1 MVIRLVCFVKSLRSI
16 CINIINNINNQS
28 LELTKFSVLAKHVV
42 DQTND
47 EASKDFSVEEIN
59 KQKAMVIGELMAE
72 KWKSEFFIANKQK
85 SSKRR

>member
-1 MVIRLVCFVKSLRSI
+1 M
-16 CINIINNINNQS
+16 
-28 LELTKFSVLAKHVV
+28 LAKHVV

-72 KWKSEFFIANKQK
+72 KWKSEFSLQTSKKAQK
-85 SSKRR
+85 DDSSPET